1 MTDLEQITAEVEAEF
16 RGPGCEFETAV
27 EEVLGERH
35 LMFANRHR
43 SVGAMLAA
51 NAERWGDRDC
61 LVLHERRISYKLLAA
76 RVAATAERLRR
87 EYSITKGDRVAILA
101 ANCPEWVI
109 TFYAATSLGAVV
121 AALNGWWTTAEL
133 RHAISLTAPKLVV
146 GDTRRLQRA
155 GELDAGQ
162 AVLDLTEHPEFFAA
176 DDAVADEAPVRAAA
190 GAAPANSA
198 SGLGSSVGGSDDEM
212 AADSGSPDGGTAIDE
227 DDPALILFT
236 SGTTGRSKG
245 ATISHRGLVG
255 FVDGVQHNTR
265 EKTAIAMRLFGIDP
279 AELPQDPDVHLLTAP
294 LFHVSGLF
302 AGILNNMR
310 SGATMVFREGR
321 FDAADVL
328 RLIEK
333 HRVTH
338 WTAIGAMAP
347 AVLDHPDIETRDL
360 SSIKAVAT
368 GGAHFSEHMRARIA
382 ERFPQTAPLFGQ
394 GYGSSETVGV
404 VCTIGGPEFA
414 ANPLAT
420 GRANLGFEIEIRD
433 ERDRVQPDGTDG
445 HVHVR
450 SAYTMLG
457 YWGDDAATEA
467 TIKTGRWLD
476 TGDWGCVRDGLLFL
490 NARARD
496 MIIRSGENIYPTEI
510 EQRLDAHPA
519 IAESAVIGVEH
530 PDHGQ
535 EVKAVVVP
543 ADDPAG
549 LDTDA
554 LAAWCAETL
563 AAYKVPVHWEI
574 RDEPLPRNATGKIVK
589 AAVTGERELSGHTD

>member
-1 MTDLEQITAEVEAEF
+1 MPDLQKITAEVEAEF

-27 EEVLGERH
+27 AEVLGERH
-35 LMFANRHR
+35 LVFANRHR

-51 NAERWGDRDC
+51 NAERWAERDC
-61 LVLHERRISYKLLAA
+61 LVMHDRRISYAELADMA
-76 RVAATAERLRR
+76 EATAERLRSV
-87 EYSITKGDRVAILA
+87 YGIAKGDRVAILA

-109 TFYAATSLGAVV
+109 AFFAAARLGAIV

-133 RHAISLTAPKLVV
+133 RHAISLTEPKLIV

-155 GELDAGQ
+155 GDLADLDHPPR
-162 AVLDLTEHPEFFAA
+162 VLDLAENPEFFESPSSALHKVEEDTADADTADADTAAA
-176 DDAVADEAPVRAAA
+176 DTAAA
-190 GAAPANSA
+190 DT
-198 SGLGSSVGGSDDEM
+198 V
-212 AADSGSPDGGTAIDE
+212 AADIDE

-236 SGTTGRSKG
+236 SGTTGMSKG

-265 EKTAIAMRLFGIDP
+265 EKTAIGLRLFGIDP
-279 AELPQDPDVHLLTAP
+279 ASLPAEPDVHLLTAP

-310 SGATMVFREGR
+310 SGATMIFREGR
-321 FDAADVL
+321 FDPADVL

-360 SSIKAVAT
+360 SSIKAVTT
-368 GGAHFSEHMRARIA
+368 GGSHFTEHMRARIA
-382 ERFPQTAPLFGQ
+382 ERFPQAAPLFGQ

-414 ANPLAT
+414 ANPAAT

-433 ERDRVQPDGTDG
+433 DDERALPDGTDG

-457 YWGDDAATEA
+457 YWRDEQAGAAA
-467 TIKTGRWLD
+467 LKPGRWLD
-476 TGDWGCVRDGLLFL
+476 TGDWGCLRDGLLFL

-496 MIIRSGENIYPTEI
+496 MIIRSGENIYPIEI
-510 EQRLDAHPA
+510 EQRLDAHPGV
-519 IAESAVIGVEH
+519 AESCVMGVED

-535 EVKAVVVP
+535 AVKAVIVP
-543 ADDPAG
+543 ADHR
-549 LDTDA
+549 LEIDTA
-554 LAAWCAETL
+554 VLASWCGETL
-563 AAYKVPVHWEI
+563 AAYKVPVHWEV
-574 RDEPLPRNATGKIVK
+574 RVEPLPRNATGKIVK
-589 AAVTGERELSGHTD
+589 AAVAGERRLSGHLD

>member
-1 MTDLEQITAEVEAEF
+1 MTDLEQITAEVQAEF

-27 EEVLGERH
+27 EEILGERH
-35 LMFANRHR
+35 LVFANRHR

-61 LVLHERRISYKLLAA
+61 LVMHERRIGYKGLAA

-121 AALNGWWTTAEL
+121 AALNGWWTSDEL

-146 GDTRRLQRA
+146 GDSRRLQRA
-155 GELDAGQ
+155 GELDPGQ
-162 AVLDLTEHPEFFAA
+162 AVLDLTQRPEFFAA
-176 DDAVADEAPVRAAA
+176 EDAADADAA
-190 GAAPANSA
+190 GS
-198 SGLGSSVGGSDDEM
+198 GSS
-212 AADSGSPDGGTAIDE
+212 SGVEGDASIDLAGDVAGNTAIDE

-279 AELPQDPDVHLLTAP
+279 ADLPQDPDVHLLTAP

-347 AVLDHPDIETRDL
+347 AVLDHPDIEARDL

-543 ADDPAG
+543 ADGAAG

-589 AAVTGERELSGHTD
+589 AAVIGERELSGHAD